1 MTAHALAGLF
11 EDFNLPAVAVDAAE
25 LPPPEPTFTT
35 AELTAARQQAWN
47 DGYMT
52 ASTADGRNIAR
63 EGRQV
68 FGDMLARSDELDIWL
83 GAMAERNATALAR
96 WLVSAF
102 VTAFPDLSNGSP
114 AGRTRAVMEL
124 LQSALRSQSKIEVH
138 DSAGRVVSFHT
149 MHDVC
154 RQIESQQVENP
165 AAGNIVIAWQQGE
178 AQIDLA
184 RTWADIRS
192 AIMPL
197 ASDPAAEASFKISV
211 TQEES
216 SHHVG

>member
-1 MTAHALAGLF
+1 MTVHALAGLF
-11 EDFNLPAVAVDAAE
+11 QDFNLPVVSASPAE
-25 LPPPEPTFTT
+25 LVPAEPTFTA
-35 AELTAARQQAWN
+35 AELAAARDEAWN

-52 ASTADGRNIAR
+52 GSNADGQNIAR

-68 FGDMLARSDELDIWL
+68 FGDMLARSDELDKWL
-83 GAMAERNATALAR
+83 GAMAEQSASALAR

-114 AGRTRAVMEL
+114 TGRTRAVMEL

-138 DSAGRVVSFHT
+138 DSAGHVVSFHT

-154 RQIESQQVENP
+154 RQIETQQAEDP
-165 AAGNIVIAWQQGE
+165 SGGSIVIAWQQGE
-178 AQIDLA
+178 AQIDLS
-184 RTWADIRS
+184 RTWADIRN

-197 ASDPAAEASFKISV
+197 VFDTAVNASFKISV

-216 SHHVG
+216 VSHVG